1 MIVNREYQKQNSIE
15 IHEYHENNHIRQ
27 QLLEVLKAVDQDFL
41 PPLSQR
47 RDLEFWLE
55 LFEKGIIIYAQVEDR
70 VAGFIVYYPA
80 LKNQILQDLQS
91 CVNVDPVLKN
101 PNSDEVF
108 QGAYMHFIAISPEF
122 RGKNIASAL
131 MNELNESMM
140 RNGISSLRV
149 ITWSSNIKSLNLYKK
164 HGYYIYKR
172 NLDPNRG
179 EGVES
184 VYLEVKLP
192 LNHSLKEESL

>member
-1 MIVNREYQKQNSIE
+1 
-15 IHEYHENNHIRQ
+15 
-27 QLLEVLKAVDQDFL
+27 
-41 PPLSQR
+41 
-47 RDLEFWLE
+47 
-55 LFEKGIIIYAQVEDR
+55 
-70 VAGFIVYYPA
+70 
-80 LKNQILQDLQS
+80 
-91 CVNVDPVLKN
+91 
-101 PNSDEVF
+101 
-108 QGAYMHFIAISPEF
+108 MHFIAISPEF

-140 RNGISSLRV
+140 RKGISSLRV

-172 NLDPNRG
+172 NPDPNRG

-192 LNHSLKEESL
+192 LNHSLREENL